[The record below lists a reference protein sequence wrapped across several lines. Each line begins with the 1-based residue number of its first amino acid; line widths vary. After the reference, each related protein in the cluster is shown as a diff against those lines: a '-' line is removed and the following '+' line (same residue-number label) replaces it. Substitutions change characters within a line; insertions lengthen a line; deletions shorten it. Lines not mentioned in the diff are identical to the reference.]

1 MGEDH
6 STVSYWE
13 GFGSRALYR
22 GLTLHTPQL
31 RLRSSNWVLVL
42 RSRDDPDS
50 SGKHRCGFNFPGHGQ
65 SYHRRPAPRDDAF
78 DLFVEILR
86 HTRYTSWR
94 LPCLRGTLQEPVAPA
109 ESFAVLPFLAGVRDT
124 SSHEKSTVSGTIALH
139 FGPGLDARID
149 DGEDVDEPE

>member
-1 MGEDH
+1 MTTLIPVE
-6 STVSYWE
+6 STGADST
-13 GFGSRALYR
+13 F
-22 GLTLHTPQL
+22 
-31 RLRSSNWVLVL
+31 
-42 RSRDDPDS
+42 PDTAS
-50 SGKHRCGFNFPGHGQ
+50 PIIDAQ
-65 SYHRRPAPRDDAF
+65 RPEMMPLASI
-78 DLFVEILR
+78 VEILR

-109 ESFAVLPFLAGVRDT
+109 ESFAVLPLLPGVRDT